1 MISAWSN
8 GGDTSTTSMPASGS
22 SIAIRRTASSNCR
35 PVRPPGSGV
44 PVPGAIPGSTT
55 SMSTDRKTASQ
66 SSVAMVNASDRHSS
80 SPRVTTSV
88 ISKLRICWP
97 AIQSSVSGSG
107 QYPRRPICRNRSPRT
122 APDSIS
128 RRIGVPCPYSEPNW
142 VSPVSA
148 WASKWIS
155 DSLPQ
160 PTCRAVPV
168 ASGNVIVWSPP
179 RITGNAPPA
188 QAAWTACSSRVSETS
203 VSPEGIST
211 SPASATRSSASGS
224 TPRARCGRAPS
235 WGR

>member
-1 MISAWSN
+1 
-8 GGDTSTTSMPASGS
+8 MPASGI

-44 PVPGAIPGSTT
+44 PVPGAMPGSTT
-55 SMSTDRKTASQ
+55 SMSTERKTPSQ
-66 SSVAMVNASDRHSS
+66 SLVAIVKASVRQSS
-80 SPRVTTSV
+80 RPRATTSV
-88 ISKLRICWP
+88 ISKLRIWRS

-107 QYPRRPICRNRSPRT
+107 QYPRSPICRNRSPRT
-122 APDSIS
+122 APDSI
-128 RRIGVPCPYSEPNW
+128 RRRMGVPCPYSEPNW
-142 VSPVSA
+142 VLPVSA
-148 WASKWIS
+148 WASKWMS
-155 DSLPQ
+155 DSRPQ

-168 ASGNVIVWSPP
+168 ASGKVTVWSPP
-179 RITGNAPPA
+179 RITGNAPA
-188 QAAWTACSSRVSETS
+188 SQAAWTACSRRCSDIS